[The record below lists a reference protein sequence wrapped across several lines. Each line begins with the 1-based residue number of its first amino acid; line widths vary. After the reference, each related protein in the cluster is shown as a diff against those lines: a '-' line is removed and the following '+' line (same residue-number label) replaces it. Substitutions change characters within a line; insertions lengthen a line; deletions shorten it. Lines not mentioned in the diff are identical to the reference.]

1 MTLAD
6 YFEEMQ
12 VASNAAEAQ
21 YLALTEEADPLL
33 AELSFSPP
41 DGWDSDVAA
50 AGEQLLSA
58 LTDETLFTQQAVDVD
73 LMIFEGLQDML
84 TRILT
89 RIEAIEVPELAVD
102 PHSEMVT
109 AAAGWDEVVTDIT
122 NVLSRVASA
131 QELAEL
137 VAPLDL
143 ENRFDAIHVRFT
155 SACLALQAVA
165 DLDDATTFD
174 FNGPW
179 LGSQSSE
186 DATAA
191 FACGEG

>member
-1 MTLAD
+1 MSLAE

-12 VASNAAEAQ
+12 ATSNEAEAQ
-21 YLALTEEADPLL
+21 YLALTEEADPML
-33 AELSFSPP
+33 AALSSSPA

-58 LTDETLFTQQAVDVD
+58 LTDDALFTQQAADVD
-73 LMIFEGLQDML
+73 LIIFAGLRDML
-84 TRILT
+84 AHILT
-89 RIEAIEVPELAVD
+89 RIEAIDAPEVAVD
-102 PHSEMVT
+102 PHSEMIA
-109 AAAGWDEVVTDIT
+109 AAAGWAEVVTDIT
-122 NVLSRVASA
+122 NALTRVESA

-137 VAPLDL
+137 LTPLDL
-143 ENRFDAIHVRFT
+143 DNRFDAIHVRFS

-165 DLDDATTFD
+165 DLDDGATFD

-186 DATAA
+186 DAAAA